1 MHITRQWRQLS
12 RDRMMVKTMRRREAS
27 IVIVLWIDGCY
38 DEPKVAAMLRFS
50 KENFARD
57 VFRECPAS
65 LYCPS
70 EQVKTPKISSHTMKR
85 GKLDTKIAVTN

>member
-1 MHITRQWRQLS
+1 
-12 RDRMMVKTMRRREAS
+12 MMVKTMRRREAS

-65 LYCPS
+65 LYSPS

-85 GKLDTKIAVTN
+85 GKLDTTIAVTN